1 MTSTI
6 GHKDDTDD
14 EADAD
19 NDADADADKDDDAD
33 SDDDGDNNDNA
44 YADKD
49 DDNDD
54 DDNECHLRLG
64 ETKSTAEPPAESA
77 NTWKEPR
84 DSKCEIV
91 KVRKCQQ
98 S

>member
-6 GHKDDTDD
+6 GHKDDEADEDD
-14 EADAD
+14 ADNDDNADAD
-19 NDADADADKDDDAD
+19 NNDNADADKDADAD
-33 SDDDGDNNDNA
+33 N
-44 YADKD
+44 

-54 DDNECHLRLG
+54 DDSECHLRLG

-84 DSKCEIV
+84 DSKCESV
-91 KVRKCQQ
+91 KV
-98 S
+98 